1 MKNLLHNIQI
11 LAMLALT
18 MIGIQSC
25 SDELHDVGDVQVS
38 FTAML
43 PTDTRTRSFGKAEQ
57 VNTLVVGI
65 FKKGVADMHTNS
77 GGSWNYYEIDRQSF
91 PINGTSVN
99 VQLTLAQ
106 EQTYSFVFWAYYYDG
121 NQNIYNI
128 DDLTAI
134 VMNALPD
141 PITFA
146 QAEAADAFFATM
158 EDITITGDCSYPVEL
173 IRPLAQINVGT
184 TGKTMQA
191 SFTAKAAPDT
201 FHPFTNTVS
210 GVTDYTWNFSE
221 TTTETFSVKYNDDN
235 ETVYNYLAMGYLFAP
250 TTATKISAELTL
262 TDGDASKTV
271 QFPQVEIEANQRS
284 NIAGNFTQQQEN

>member
-18 MIGIQSC
+18 IVGILSC

-38 FTAML
+38 FTATL

-65 FKKGVADMHTNS
+65 FKKGVADVHTNS

-91 PINGTSVN
+91 PINGTSID

-121 NQNIYNI
+121 NQSIYDI
-128 DDLTAI
+128 TKLTAI
-134 VMNALPD
+134 EMNGLPD

-146 QAEAADAFFATM
+146 QAEAADAFFATI

-173 IRPLAQINVGT
+173 VRPLAQINVGT
-184 TGKTMQA
+184 TGTPMQA
-191 SFTAKAAPDT
+191 TFTANGAPNI
-201 FHPFTNTVS
+201 FHPFTKSVS
-210 GVTDYTWNFSE
+210 GAAEFTWNFSE
-221 TTTETFSVKYNDDN
+221 TTTETFSADGT
-235 ETVYNYLAMGYLFAP
+235 EYNYLAMGYVFAP
-250 TTATKISAELTL
+250 TTATNISAKLTL
-262 TDGDASKTV
+262 TDGNNSKTV
-271 QFPQVEIEANQRS
+271 EFPQVEIEENQRS
-284 NIAGNFTQQQEN
+284 NIAGNFTPTE

>member
-38 FTAML
+38 FTATL
-43 PTDTRTRSFGKAEQ
+43 PTDIRTRSFGKAEQ

-65 FKKGVADMHTNS
+65 FKKGVADVHNNS

-91 PINGTSVN
+91 PINDTSID

-106 EQTYSFVFWAYYYDG
+106 EQTYSFVFWACDG
-121 NQNIYNI
+121 NQNIYDI

-134 VMNALPD
+134 EMNTLPN
-141 PITFA
+141 PITFSE
-146 QAEAADAFFATM
+146 AEAADAFFATM

-173 IRPLAQINVGT
+173 VRPLAQINVGT
-184 TGKTMQA
+184 TGTPMQA
-191 SFTAKAAPDT
+191 TFTASGAPKT

-210 GVTDYTWNFSE
+210 GNAEFTWNFNE
-221 TTTETFSVKYNDDN
+221 TTTETFSADGT
-235 ETVYNYLAMGYLFAP
+235 EYNYLAMGYVFAP
-250 TTATKISAELTL
+250 TTATNISAKLTL
-262 TDGDASKTV
+262 TDGNNSKMV
-271 QFPQVEIEANQRS
+271 EFPQVEIEANQRS
-284 NIAGNFTQQQEN
+284 NIAGNFTPTE

>member
-38 FTAML
+38 FTATL
-43 PTDTRTRSFGKAEQ
+43 PTDTRTRAFGKAEQ
-57 VNTLVVGI
+57 VNTLEVGI
-65 FKKGVADMHTNS
+65 FKKGVADVHNNS
-77 GGSWNYYEIDRQSF
+77 GGSWSYYEIDRQSF
-91 PINGTSVN
+91 PINGTSVD

-106 EQTYSFVFWAYYYDG
+106 EQTYSFVFWACDG

-134 VMNALPD
+134 EMNTLPN
-141 PITFA
+141 PITFSE
-146 QAEAADAFFATM
+146 AEAADAFFATM

-173 IRPLAQINVGT
+173 VRPLAQINVGT
-184 TGKTMQA
+184 TGTPMQA
-191 SFTAKAAPDT
+191 TFTASGAPKT

-210 GVTDYTWNFSE
+210 GAAEFTWNINE
-221 TTTETFSVKYNDDN
+221 TTTETFSADGT
-235 ETVYNYLAMGYLFAP
+235 EYNYLAMGYVFAP
-250 TTATKISAELTL
+250 TTATNISAKLTL
-262 TDGDASKTV
+262 TDGNNSKMV
-271 QFPQVEIEANQRS
+271 EFPQVEIEANQRS
-284 NIAGNFTQQQEN
+284 NIAGNFTPTE

>member
-1 MKNLLHNIQI
+1 
-11 LAMLALT
+11 MLALT

-38 FTAML
+38 FTATL

-65 FKKGVADMHTNS
+65 FKKGVADVHTNS

-91 PINGTSVN
+91 TINGTSVN

-106 EQTYSFVFWAYYYDG
+106 EQTYSFVFWAYDG

-134 VMNALPD
+134 VMNALPNS
-141 PITFA
+141 ITFA
-146 QAEAADAFFATM
+146 QAETADAFFSTM
-158 EDITITGDCSYPVEL
+158 EDISITGDCSYPVEL

-184 TGKTMQA
+184 TGTPMQA
-191 SFTAKAAPDT
+191 TFTANGAPNI
-201 FHPFTNTVS
+201 FHPFTKSVS
-210 GVTDYTWNFSE
+210 GAAEFTWNFSE
-221 TTTETFSVKYNDDN
+221 TTTETFSADGT
-235 ETVYNYLAMGYLFAP
+235 EYNYLAMGYVFAP
-250 TTATKISAELTL
+250 TTATNISAKLTL
-262 TDGDASKTV
+262 TDGNNSKTV
-271 QFPQVEIEANQRS
+271 EFPQVEIEANQRS
-284 NIAGNFTQQQEN
+284 NIAGNFTPTE

>member
-38 FTAML
+38 FTATL

-65 FKKGVADMHTNS
+65 FKKGVADVHTNS
-77 GGSWNYYEIDRQSF
+77 SGSWNYYEIDRQSF
-91 PINGTSVN
+91 PINGTSID

-121 NQNIYNI
+121 NQSIYDI
-128 DDLTAI
+128 TKLTAI
-134 VMNALPD
+134 EMNSLPD
-141 PITFA
+141 PITFT

-158 EDITITGDCSYPVEL
+158 EDITITGDCSYPIEL
-173 IRPLAQINVGT
+173 VRPLAQINVGT
-184 TGKTMQA
+184 TGTPMQ
-191 SFTAKAAPDT
+191 STFTAKAVPNT
-201 FHPFTNTVS
+201 FYPFTNTVS
-210 GVTDYTWNFSE
+210 GNAEFTWNFSE
-221 TTTETFSVKYNDDN
+221 TTTETFSVGGT
-235 ETVYNYLAMGYLFAP
+235 EYNYLAMGYVFAP
-250 TTATKISAELTL
+250 TTATNISAKLTL
-262 TDGDASKTV
+262 TDGNNSKTV
-271 QFPQVEIEANQRS
+271 EFPQVEIEANQRS
-284 NIAGNFTQQQEN
+284 NIAGNFTPTE

>member
-11 LAMLALT
+11 LAMLAL
-18 MIGIQSC
+18 MMAGIQSC

-38 FTAML
+38 FTATL

-57 VNTLVVGI
+57 VNTLEVGI
-65 FKKGVADMHTNS
+65 FKKGVADVHNNS
-77 GGSWNYYEIDRQSF
+77 GGSWSYYEIDRQSF
-91 PINGTSVN
+91 PINGTSVD

-106 EQTYSFVFWAYYYDG
+106 EQTYSFVFWACDG

-134 VMNALPD
+134 VMNALPNS
-141 PITFA
+141 ITFA

-173 IRPLAQINVGT
+173 VRPLAQINVGT
-184 TGKTMQA
+184 TGTPMQA
-191 SFTAKAAPDT
+191 TFTASGAPKT

-210 GVTDYTWNFSE
+210 GAAEFTWNFNE
-221 TTTETFSVKYNDDN
+221 TTTETFSADGT
-235 ETVYNYLAMGYLFAP
+235 EYNYLAMGYVFAP
-250 TTATKISAELTL
+250 TTATNISAKLTL
-262 TDGDASKTV
+262 TDGNNSKTV
-271 QFPQVEIEANQRS
+271 EFPQVEIEANQRS
-284 NIAGNFTQQQEN
+284 NIAGNFTATE

>member
-38 FTAML
+38 FTATL

-65 FKKGVADMHTNS
+65 FKKGVADVHNNS
-77 GGSWNYYEIDRQSF
+77 GGSWSYYEIDRQSF
-91 PINGTSVN
+91 PINGTSVD

-106 EQTYSFVFWAYYYDG
+106 EQTYSFVFWACDG

-134 VMNALPD
+134 VMNALPNS
-141 PITFA
+141 ITFA

-173 IRPLAQINVGT
+173 VRPLAQINVGT
-184 TGKTMQA
+184 TGTPMQA
-191 SFTAKAAPDT
+191 TFTAKAVPNT
-201 FHPFTNTVS
+201 FYPFTNTVS
-210 GVTDYTWNFSE
+210 GNAEFTWNFND
-221 TTTETFSVKYNDDN
+221 TTTETFSADGT
-235 ETVYNYLAMGYLFAP
+235 EYNYLAMGYVFAP
-250 TTATKISAELTL
+250 TTATNISAKLTL
-262 TDGDASKTV
+262 TDGNNSKTV
-271 QFPQVEIEANQRS
+271 EFPQVEIEANQRS
-284 NIAGNFTQQQEN
+284 NIAGNFTPTE

>member
-18 MIGIQSC
+18 MAGIQSC

-38 FTAML
+38 FTATL
-43 PTDTRTRSFGKAEQ
+43 PTDIRTRPFGKAEQ

-65 FKKGVADMHTNS
+65 FKKGVADVHNNS

-91 PINGTSVN
+91 PINDTSID

-106 EQTYSFVFWAYYYDG
+106 EQTYSFVFWACDG
-121 NQNIYNI
+121 NQNIYDI

-134 VMNALPD
+134 EMNTLPN
-141 PITFA
+141 PITFSE
-146 QAEAADAFFATM
+146 AEAADAFFATM

-173 IRPLAQINVGT
+173 VRPLAQINVGT
-184 TGKTMQA
+184 TGTPMQA
-191 SFTAKAAPDT
+191 TFTASGAPKT

-210 GVTDYTWNFSE
+210 GAAEFSWSINE
-221 TTTETFSVKYNDDN
+221 TTTETFSADGT
-235 ETVYNYLAMGYLFAP
+235 EYNYLAMGYVFAP
-250 TTATKISAELTL
+250 TTATNISAKLTL
-262 TDGDASKTV
+262 TDGNNSKMV
-271 QFPQVEIEANQRS
+271 EFPQVEIEANQRS
-284 NIAGNFTQQQEN
+284 NIAGNFTPTE

>member
-38 FTAML
+38 FTATL

-65 FKKGVADMHTNS
+65 FKKGVADVHTNS

-106 EQTYSFVFWAYYYDG
+106 EQIYSFVFWAYDN

-134 VMNALPD
+134 EMNTLPN
-141 PITFA
+141 PITFSE
-146 QAEAADAFFATM
+146 AEAADAFFATM
-158 EDITITGDCSYPVEL
+158 EDITITE
-173 IRPLAQINVGT
+173 IA
-184 TGKTMQA
+184 
-191 SFTAKAAPDT
+191 
-201 FHPFTNTVS
+201 
-210 GVTDYTWNFSE
+210 VTLLN
-221 TTTETFSVKYNDDN
+221 
-235 ETVYNYLAMGYLFAP
+235 L
-250 TTATKISAELTL
+250 SARWLKSMWVLQEHRCKLHL
-262 TDGDASKTV
+262 L
-271 QFPQVEIEANQRS
+271 QVVLPRHSTHSPIP
-284 NIAGNFTQQQEN
+284 

>member
-38 FTAML
+38 FTATL
-43 PTDTRTRSFGKAEQ
+43 STDIRTRSFGKAEQ

-65 FKKGVADMHTNS
+65 FKKGVADVHNNS

-91 PINGTSVN
+91 PINDTSID

-106 EQTYSFVFWAYYYDG
+106 EQTYSFVFWACDG
-121 NQNIYNI
+121 NQNIYDI

-134 VMNALPD
+134 EMNTLPN
-141 PITFA
+141 PITFSE
-146 QAEAADAFFATM
+146 AEAADAFFATM

-173 IRPLAQINVGT
+173 VRPLAQINVGT
-184 TGKTMQA
+184 TGTPMQA
-191 SFTAKAAPDT
+191 TFTASGAPKT

-210 GVTDYTWNFSE
+210 GAAEFSWNINE
-221 TTTETFSVKYNDDN
+221 TTTETFSADGT
-235 ETVYNYLAMGYLFAP
+235 EYNYLAMGYVFAP
-250 TTATKISAELTL
+250 TTATNISAKLTL
-262 TDGDASKTV
+262 TDGNNSKMV
-271 QFPQVEIEANQRS
+271 EFPQVEIEANQRS
-284 NIAGNFTQQQEN
+284 NIAGNFTPTE